1 VEYNTAMIDKL
12 EALAALHATGTM
24 GQAATSL
31 RVTQSAISKRIAA
44 LEAEVGGA
52 LIERDGRRVRLSP
65 EALRLLDEARPLLTS
80 LREVLHARRAE
91 PRDVV
96 RIGATDSL
104 LASWFPGALRAA
116 LDRLPGVRVEL
127 HAHRGPTLLER
138 LRSGDYALGFCPA
151 SVGDRELVVREL
163 AREAMVI
170 VPAGLEPLAR
180 TPIVPVWAIETRSL
194 TWEAIAS
201 RLNRLK
207 RSAGFAIEVQSRL
220 ETFTA
225 LVQVARAGFANAL
238 VPIGVARD
246 LGVPLDRIVRLP
258 GLSRPIAAVGR
269 RKGLELPA
277 VRALLAELALLWP
290 TVSRG

>member
-1 VEYNTAMIDKL
+1 MIDKL

-31 RVTQSAISKRIAA
+31 RVTQSAISKRIGA
-44 LEAEVGGA
+44 LEAELGA
-52 LIERDGRRVRLSP
+52 ALVERDGRRVRLTA
-65 EALRLLDEARPLLTS
+65 EARRLLDEARPLLTS
-80 LREVLHARRAE
+80 LREVLHARHGA
-91 PRDVV
+91 PHDVL

-151 SVGDRELVVREL
+151 SVGDQELMVREV

-180 TPIVPVWAIETRSL
+180 AQVVPVWAIETRSL

-201 RLNRLK
+201 RLARLK
-207 RSAGFAIEVQSRL
+207 RSVGFSIEVTSRL

-225 LVQVARAGFANAL
+225 LVQVARAGFANVL
-238 VPIGVARD
+238 VPVGVARD
-246 LGVPLDRIVRLP
+246 LGVPLDRLVRLP

-269 RKGLELPA
+269 RKGLEHPA

-290 TVSRG
+290 AVSRE

>member
-1 VEYNTAMIDKL
+1 MIDKL

-31 RVTQSAISKRIAA
+31 RLTQSAVSKRIAA
-44 LEAEVGGA
+44 LEAEVSTP
-52 LIERDGRRVRLSP
+52 LLERDGRRVRLTQ
-65 EALRLLDEARPLLTS
+65 EALRLLDEARPLLAS
-80 LREVLHARRAE
+80 LREVLHAQRAQ
-91 PRDVV
+91 PRAVV

-116 LDRLPGVRVEL
+116 LDRLPGLRVEL

-151 SVGDRELVVREL
+151 SVGDHELVVREV

-170 VPAGLEPLAR
+170 VPAGLEPLPRALV
-180 TPIVPVWAIETRSL
+180 VPVWAIETRSL

-201 RLNRLK
+201 RLGRLK
-207 RSAGFAIEVQSRL
+207 RSAGFALEVTSRL

-238 VPIGVARD
+238 VPVGVALD

-269 RKGLELPA
+269 RKGLDQPA

-290 TVSRG
+290 AVSRG